1 MPDVHEY
8 ATVRYET
15 LDGDDAGIARIV
27 MNRPDARN
35 AQNIQMTY
43 DLNEAF
49 DRAAGDDGVKVIIV
63 SGEGPH
69 FSAGHDLRDRGKF
82 SEHEAVGTWCGFELP
97 GHEGFMAREE
107 EIYLGMCRRWRNIP
121 KPTIAQIHGRTI
133 AGGLMIAWVCDL
145 IIASDDATFVDPVV
159 SMGVN
164 GVEWFAHPWELGA
177 RKAKEFLFTADS
189 WTAQEGHRLGM
200 VNHVVPRAE
209 LVDFTLTLARK
220 IAAKPSFALKLT
232 KESVNQTIDNMGQTT
247 AMNATFSMH
256 QIAHAHNKAVFG
268 VYVDPSGVQ
277 VPPKPS
283 VPAAASSADP
293 ATPAA
298 ATATAATKE

>member
-15 LDGDDAGIARIV
+15 LDGDDTGIARIV

-232 KESVNQTIDNMGQTT
+232 KESDELKLMRPISKVW
-247 AMNATFSMH
+247 
-256 QIAHAHNKAVFG
+256 
-268 VYVDPSGVQ
+268 YV
-277 VPPKPS
+277 
-283 VPAAASSADP
+283 AAAPIRNWCLLFGKYVTSVFAVKSS
-293 ATPAA
+293 TPEP
-298 ATATAATKE
+298 TLNLKVENELLISYLYRE